1 MIRQDIIDTFMDN
14 QGCCFGLTNDNTF
27 ELFNIA
33 NRITVEYYNF
43 LAGVQLFVRTVA
55 QMPGGNY
62 AKVIK
67 VFNINDD
74 DFAAIYHIAGT
85 SKANS
90 PILSNSIVA
99 CGERILETILFPE
112 YNYNEHRYGAEILFK
127 DQMMEKSIKEQYRQ
141 LFLVNMVAE
150 DLKEVTIYSDQ
161 LFSMIMMLCKRIIR
175 AYLNIV
181 YTVDN
186 VVVPDV
192 QEKIFSYCLPLHFR
206 VFNLCSAWSKPFN

>member
-1 MIRQDIIDTFMDN
+1 MIRQDIIDTFINN
-14 QGCCFGLTNDNTF
+14 QGCCIGLTNDDTF

-62 AKVIK
+62 IKVIK
-67 VFNINDD
+67 VFNINND

-85 SKANS
+85 AKVND

-99 CGERILETILFPE
+99 CGERILETILFPKH
-112 YNYNEHRYGAEILFK
+112 NYNEYRYRAKILFK

-161 LFSMIMMLCKRIIR
+161 LFSVIVMLCKRIIR
-175 AYLNIV
+175 AYLNV
-181 YTVDN
+181 GYTVDN
-186 VVVPDV
+186 VIVSEA
-192 QEKIFSYCLPLHFR
+192 QEKIFSHCLPLHFR
-206 VFNLCSAWSKPFN
+206 MFKLCSAWIKPFN